1 VALGTVTHLNV
12 ASERVFAMPHNH
24 VLFTAHSALRFPE
37 RVDIGSGLSMKLD
50 REMRGRI
57 RWRFDE
63 AIRRGIVPV
72 LRGVGEAARL
82 AYELPLTSDPLGV
95 RAALV
100 LEADGWHVTT
110 ILPKVDV
117 VVVEEEREMSEIPW
131 PTLKDF
137 EEKRGA
143 IPD

>member
-1 VALGTVTHLNV
+1 
-12 ASERVFAMPHNH
+12 MPHNR
-24 VLFTAHSALRFPE
+24 VLFTAHAALRFPD

-57 RWRFDE
+57 RRRFDE
-63 AIRRGIVPV
+63 RIRCGITPVVRGE
-72 LRGVGEAARL
+72 GADARL

-110 ILPKVDV
+110 ILPKVE
-117 VVVEEEREMSEIPW
+117 VVVEEERERSEIPW
-131 PTLKDF
+131 PTVTLKDF

-143 IPD
+143 ILN